1 MVSEEIVDDGFGPGH
16 EQAIGR
22 TTRALAHHAL
32 ERGCDERHRME
43 MRDYYRAG

>member
-1 MVSEEIVDDGFGPGH
+1 
-16 EQAIGR
+16 
-22 TTRALAHHAL
+22 LAHHAL